1 MQATYLHIWFWD
13 SPNKYILHA
22 INNTGAVKCINL
34 QNDMTYLFMYA
45 QKHIHIDSQTRL
57 MLNIKMKDLTLL
69 YQKALKPIHSIK
81 YN

>member
-1 MQATYLHIWFWD
+1 
-13 SPNKYILHA
+13 
-22 INNTGAVKCINL
+22 
-34 QNDMTYLFMYA
+34 MTYLYMYA